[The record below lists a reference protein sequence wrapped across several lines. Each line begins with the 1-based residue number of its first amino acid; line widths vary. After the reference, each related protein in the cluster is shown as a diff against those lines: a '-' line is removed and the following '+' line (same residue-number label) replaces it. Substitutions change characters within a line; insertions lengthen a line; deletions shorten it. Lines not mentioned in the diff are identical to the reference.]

1 MRKSRA
7 MYNPDIEKFN
17 KDDRN
22 QNMRGLEVI
31 WKTDTDN
38 QKRIRAVKVGA
49 CSLILANMDATWI
62 AEMRN
67 LHTFFTKVTPRE
79 LLYHLA
85 KYGGGLNH
93 PAGVELILSLH
104 KLWDRNPRM
113 NYFIINM
120 EEAQKKLVREKL
132 PI

>member
-49 CSLILANMDATWI
+49 RSLIIANMDATWI

-67 LHTFFTKVTPRE
+67 PHTFFTKVTPRE
-79 LLYHLA
+79 LLCHLA

-104 KLWDRNPRM
+104 KLWDSDPRM
-113 NYFIINM
+113 N
-120 EEAQKKLVREKL
+120 
-132 PI
+132 